1 MNIHKLLG
9 VFVLFVSFSMASL
22 AQSYPLKYCSE
33 LINGGL
39 GEDYGSTVY
48 ELGSAIQ
55 LDAEMLKPFVGGKIS
70 AIKFGTIADPQDGPI
85 TVAENLKVF
94 IRSSLTGE
102 DLYVQNV
109 DAFTLENLG
118 NWYEVVLD
126 QPFELD
132 GKDIFVGYSLNANS
146 IPLGVDGSKTPDPR
160 ATWVGVNNKWIS
172 HSAGGNACIQAM
184 ISSEKFVNK
193 KVLLEHF
200 TTTTCVNCP
209 EAHTMLENMVGSDP
223 NVVWVSHH
231 AGYLNGDI
239 YTTDIDTKYLAFYK
253 ATTSTPYAPAIMFD
267 RVNLSGYG
275 ATDPNGSPAPGPV
288 FIPATNALVKG
299 LLSVRADVP
308 AFVTVDMD
316 GAYDPD
322 TRKVTVKVYG
332 SVNIPELMGANPT
345 INVFLTE
352 SGIVGKQ
359 TGAGSSSNNYT
370 HNRVFRDAITGAW
383 GEAMTVAEDGT
394 YSKTYEYTLKE
405 AWVPENMNLI
415 AFVSNVDTKDV
426 NNCEVYNAN
435 ATKLTNNF
443 TGIELGKDRAVSV
456 YTNGSA
462 IVVDGE
468 HTSVCIYDGMGKL
481 MGVMGATESSFQI
494 GKGIYMV
501 KVMDGEQSFVRKV
514 AVN

>member
-1 MNIHKLLG
+1 MKIHKLFG
-9 VFVLFVSFSMASL
+9 VFVLFASFSLASL
-22 AQSYPLKYCSE
+22 AQSYPLRYCSE
-33 LINGGL
+33 LIKGGL
-39 GEDYGSTVY
+39 GKDYGSTAYV
-48 ELGSAIQ
+48 LGSAIK
-55 LDAEMLKPFVGGKIS
+55 LDAEILKPFVGGKIS
-70 AIKFGTIADPQDGPI
+70 AIKLGTIANPEDGKI

-94 IRSSLTGE
+94 IRSTLTGE

-118 NWYEVVLD
+118 SWYEVVLD

-132 GKDIFVGYSLNANS
+132 GKDIFVGYTLNANS
-146 IPLGVDGSKTPDPR
+146 IPLGVDRSKTPDQR
-160 ATWVGVNNKWIS
+160 ATWVCTDNKWES
-172 HSAGGNACIQAM
+172 YSAGGNVCIQAM
-184 ISSEKFVNK
+184 ITSDKFVYK

-209 EAHTMLENMVGSDP
+209 DAHEMLQNMVGADP
-223 NVVWVSHH
+223 RVVWVSHH

-239 YTTDIDTKYLAFYK
+239 YTTDIDTKYLDFYK
-253 ATTSTPYAPAIMFD
+253 ATTTTPYAPAIMFD

-275 ATDPNGSPAPGPV
+275 AIDPNGNPAPGPV

-299 LLSVRADVP
+299 LLSVRTDMP

-316 GAYDPD
+316 GTYDPD

-359 TGAGSSSNNYT
+359 SGAGAQSGNYV

-394 YSKTYEYTLKE
+394 YSKTYEYTLKDT
-405 AWVPENMNLI
+405 WVPENMNLI
-415 AFVSNVDTKDV
+415 AFVSNVATKDV

-435 ATKLTNNF
+435 VTKLTNSF
-443 TGIELGKDRAVSV
+443 TGIELDKEHAASV
-456 YTNGSA
+456 YTNGSV
-462 IVVDGE
+462 IVIDGG
-468 HTSVCIYDGMGKL
+468 HSSVCIYDGMGKL
-481 MGVMGATESSFQI
+481 VKVLDTAENSYQVD
-494 GKGIYMV
+494 KGIYMV
-501 KVMDGEQSFVRKV
+501 KVMNGDQSFVRKV
-514 AVN
+514 AVK